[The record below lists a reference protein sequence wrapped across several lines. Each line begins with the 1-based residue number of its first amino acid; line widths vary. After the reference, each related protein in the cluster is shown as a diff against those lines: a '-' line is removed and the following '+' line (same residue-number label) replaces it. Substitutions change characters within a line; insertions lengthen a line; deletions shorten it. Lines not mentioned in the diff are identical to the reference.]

1 MLFFRCPYTE
11 QIGNF
16 IEQAKKLNKKLIYD
30 IDDLVIDTKYTDQ
43 IPYVRSMASSD
54 KEAYDENVNNM
65 KRLLQQ
71 CDMVVTTTNCLAD
84 ELKRYSQNVYIN
96 RNRASEKMIQLS
108 QEALITKQIPWC
120 QLLDWD
126 ILVVVLLIMQILK

>member
-1 MLFFRCPYTE
+1 M
-11 QIGNF
+11 
-16 IEQAKKLNKKLIYD
+16 
-30 IDDLVIDTKYTDQ
+30 VIDTKYTDQ

-96 RNRASEKMIQLS
+96 RNRASEK
-108 QEALITKQIPWC
+108 
-120 QLLDWD
+120 
-126 ILVVVLLIMQILK
+126 